1 MSEQHFPIPPVNPSD
16 PAERAQAFAADLAG
30 VEEQVEKQI
39 RGNSVRILEDVLS
52 HTAATPKEFGAGTG
66 WVRRGTI
73 GDGPSTLTV
82 KEEKKPDDAGYKRS
96 LGATTE
102 DKYYDL
108 DPNTGQGHVT
118 EWVEIAKGAR
128 AGRTREMEPKDYF
141 DLLDHVSEALRS
153 NDTVRTPR
161 PERGLGNI
169 MLKALGVR
177 NKKVP
182 FRTDYHTGPVPKRYK
197 S

>member
-1 MSEQHFPIPPVNPSD
+1 MSEQQVPIPPVNPSN
-16 PAERAQAFAADLAG
+16 PSEREQAFAADLANLA
-30 VEEQVEKQI
+30 EQVEKQTL
-39 RGNSVRILEDVLS
+39 GNSVRILEDVLS
-52 HTAATPKEFGAGTG
+52 HTTATPKEFGTGTG

-82 KEEKKPDDAGYKRS
+82 KEEKVPDDAGYKRS
-96 LGATTE
+96 LGATME
-102 DKYYDL
+102 DKHYDL
-108 DPNTGQGHVT
+108 DPNTGKGHIT
-118 EWVEIAKGAR
+118 EWTEIAKGAR

-141 DLLDHVSEALRS
+141 DLLGHVSDALRS

-169 MLKALGVR
+169 MLKAFGVTNR
-177 NKKVP
+177 RVP
-182 FRTDYHTGPVPKRYK
+182 FRTAYHTGPIPKRYR